1 MADHPAVV
9 ALDYIIIPYPLQV
22 TLPTCKEQ
30 MGGFLR
36 YISRTKIILQEK
48 IMASITKHSTKRIT
62 AALALLAILTLTACN
77 PFSAEPTSAVETP
90 ANTPIVIATNTP
102 QPATPLPVEETAVPT
117 NVPAVEPQFGGVMVL
132 SNGEFIAIDLFGQ
145 PMGFRAPA
153 GMVEF
158 IRQEQAGVTKKSVAM
173 ASNTGLL
180 LVEMDQIQPLAFAG
194 SNSVFS
200 AGISRDGSRIAWVS
214 QIMAD
219 NSVAFELWVAGIDG
233 SNALKVAERTPAETL
248 VNPTSIE
255 IAGWTADGKLIF
267 GTRPFGIG
275 GYILF
280 AGWND
285 LYLYDP
291 ADGTVRDLYI
301 NDGTSNMCVNSLS
314 NDFSLVA
321 IGCETIQV
329 QNLVSGTKVDL
340 PAVPEQN
347 RAGSAKFSPSGM
359 LVAYGVGRA
368 NPDSEFGQVVVA
380 PADGSGDQTIVAAM
394 EGGYYQVLGWI
405 DESSLLLLAS
415 STMEIGPSVWK
426 VNIDG
431 SGLTKL
437 ADGWFAGFIY

>member
-1 MADHPAVV
+1 MDTIA
-9 ALDYIIIPYPLQV
+9 
-22 TLPTCKEQ
+22 K
-30 MGGFLR
+30 
-36 YISRTKIILQEK
+36 K
-48 IMASITKHSTKRIT
+48 STKRIT
-62 AALALLAILTLTACN
+62 AALAKLAFLTLTACN
-77 PFSAEPTSAVETP
+77 LSSGEPTNAVETP
-90 ANTPIVIATNTP
+90 ANTPIVIAPNTP

-117 NVPAVEPQFGGVMVL
+117 NVPASEPQFGGFMVL

-145 PMGFRAPA
+145 EMGFRAPA
-153 GMVEF
+153 GMTEYV
-158 IRQEQAGVTKKSVAM
+158 RQEQAGVTKKSVAL

-194 SNSVFS
+194 SKTVFS
-200 AGISRDGSRIAWVS
+200 AGISRDGSLIAWVS

-233 SNALKVAERTPAETL
+233 SNARKIAERTPAEMLT
-248 VNPTSIE
+248 NPTSIE
-255 IAGWTADGKLIF
+255 VAGWTADGKLIY

-314 NDFSLVA
+314 NDFSQVA

-329 QNLVSGTKVDL
+329 QNLVSGAIVDL

-359 LVAYGVGRA
+359 LVAYGVGRG

-380 PADGSGDQTIVAAM
+380 PADGSGDQNIVAAM
-394 EGGYYQVLGWI
+394 EDGYYQVLGWI
-405 DESSLLLLAS
+405 NETSLLLWS
-415 STMEIGPSVWK
+415 SSGMEVSPSVWK
-426 VNIDG
+426 V
-431 SGLTKL
+431 
-437 ADGWFAGFIY
+437 

>member
-1 MADHPAVV
+1 
-9 ALDYIIIPYPLQV
+9 
-22 TLPTCKEQ
+22 
-30 MGGFLR
+30 
-36 YISRTKIILQEK
+36 
-48 IMASITKHSTKRIT
+48 
-62 AALALLAILTLTACN
+62 
-77 PFSAEPTSAVETP
+77 
-90 ANTPIVIATNTP
+90 
-102 QPATPLPVEETAVPT
+102 
-117 NVPAVEPQFGGVMVL
+117 
-132 SNGEFIAIDLFGQ
+132 
-145 PMGFRAPA
+145 
-153 GMVEF
+153 
-158 IRQEQAGVTKKSVAM
+158 
-173 ASNTGLL
+173 
-180 LVEMDQIQPLAFAG
+180 
-194 SNSVFS
+194 
-200 AGISRDGSRIAWVS
+200 
-214 QIMAD
+214 MAD
-219 NSVAFELWVAGIDG
+219 NSVAFELWVAGMDG

-248 VNPTSIE
+248 VMPTSIE

-280 AGWND
+280 PGWND

-291 ADGTVRDLYI
+291 TDGTLRDLYI

-329 QNLVSGTKVDL
+329 QNLVSGTMVDL

-347 RAGSAKFSPSGM
+347 RAGSAKFSPSSA

-405 DESSLLLLAS
+405 DESSLLLWAS
-415 STMEIGPSVWK
+415 SGMEVSASVWK

-431 SGLTKL
+431 SGLIKL
-437 ADGWFAGFIY
+437 SDGWFAGLIY

>member
-1 MADHPAVV
+1 MNASSRKFYLLITTSLLVV
-9 ALDYIIIPYPLQV
+9 
-22 TLPTCKEQ
+22 
-30 MGGFLR
+30 
-36 YISRTKIILQEK
+36 
-48 IMASITKHSTKRIT
+48 
-62 AALALLAILTLTACN
+62 LLLSACN
-77 PFSAEPTSAVETP
+77 LISAEPTSAVETP

-102 QPATPLPVEETAVPT
+102 QPPTPLPVEDTAIPVPT
-117 NVPAVEPQFGGVMVL
+117 DEPAVEPQFGGFMVL
-132 SNGEFIAIDLFGQ
+132 TNGEFIAIDLFGQ

-153 GMVEF
+153 GMTEF

-200 AGISRDGSRIAWVS
+200 AGISRDGSLIAWVS

-267 GTRPFGIG
+267 GTRPSGIG

-291 ADGTVRDLYI
+291 TDGTVRDLYI

-314 NDFSLVA
+314 SDFSLVA
-321 IGCETIQV
+321 IGCETMQV
-329 QNLVSGTKVDL
+329 QNLVSGAKVDL

-347 RAGSAKFSPSGM
+347 RAGSAKFSPSST

-380 PADGSGDQTIVAAM
+380 SADGSGDQTIVAAM
-394 EGGYYQVLGWI
+394 EGSYYQVLGWI
-405 DESSLLLLAS
+405 DETSLLLWSS
-415 STMEIGPSVWK
+415 STLDIGPSVWK

-437 ADGWFAGFIY
+437 SDGWFAGFIY